1 MAAKDRFHAVVRIAL
16 EKEQWQITYDPLRLE
31 VGGTKFEIDLG
42 AQQLLAA
49 ERDQEK
55 IAVEIKTFLSDSPL
69 TDYHAALGQFLNY
82 RLALEIS
89 DPTRILYLAVPVVA
103 YETFFK
109 LEFAQISL
117 ERYQIKQIIYD
128 PIQEVIVQW
137 IP

>member
-16 EKEQWQITYDPLRLE
+16 EKEQWQITDDPLRLE

-89 DPTRILYLAVPVVA
+89 DPNRILYLAVPVVA
-103 YETFFK
+103 YETFFRR
-109 LEFAQISL
+109 EFAQISL

-128 PIQEVIVQW
+128 PIEEVIVQW